1 MVSSIE
7 QTGYSLFPGS
17 GTYGSIIFTR
27 RLVTVGIGQ
36 NTSTDFNRWCNSVS
50 VYPSYYTRVFE
61 EGSNREF
68 RNNNETGAPTLPT
81 TVLSEINGSSVLQ
94 NLASSSLKQPIKLYF
109 KLKQGY
115 SLPSWLT
122 FEERSGRIT
131 GRPPDSV
138 SSFTPIIINDE
149 LGKREIEMYLVPF
162 GESFNQP
169 FNSETAILFGY
180 AYVLIT
186 YDSVVD
192 IPCPT

>member
-17 GTYGSIIFTR
+17 GTYGSIVFTR
-27 RLVTVGIGQ
+27 RLVTVGFGQ
-36 NTSTDFNRWCNSVS
+36 NADTNFDKWCNSVTA
-50 VYPSYYTRVFE
+50 YPSYYTRVFE
-61 EGSNREF
+61 EGSNRQF
-68 RNNNETGAPTLPT
+68 INNNETGAPTLPT
-81 TVLSEINGSSVLQ
+81 KVLSEINGSSVLQ
-94 NLASSSLKQPIKLYF
+94 NLASSSLKEPIKLYF

-138 SSFTPIIINDE
+138 SSFTPILINDTN
-149 LGKREIEMYLVPF
+149 KNIEMYLVSF

-180 AYVLIT
+180 AYALIT
-186 YDSVVD
+186 YDSVID